1 MTYNEMWRKLAQVY
15 DEGEAKA
22 VARMVYEVRYG
33 LTLSDIYI
41 GKDTQLSLDRQTELE
56 EITKRLIE
64 HEPVQYILGQ
74 ADFCGRTFHVEPGIL
89 IPRPETEHLCR
100 LITKHAAIGFPNR
113 TILDIGTGSGCI
125 AITLALD
132 IPNSQVTAWDISPI
146 ALRVA
151 KGNAQRL
158 GADVTFQEV
167 DVLTAPGSTSLWRG
181 MGGGW
186 DLIVSNPPYICNKER
201 AEMEQNV
208 LAHEP
213 HTALFVPDDN
223 PLLFYRAIAQY
234 GQSALKTGGSL
245 YFEINPLYA
254 NPLREMLST
263 MSYHD
268 IDIKDDQFG
277 KTRFIQAIR

>member
-1 MTYNEMWRKLAQVY
+1 
-15 DEGEAKA
+15 
-22 VARMVYEVRYG
+22 
-33 LTLSDIYI
+33 
-41 GKDTQLSLDRQTELE
+41 
-56 EITKRLIE
+56 
-64 HEPVQYILGQ
+64 
-74 ADFCGRTFHVEPGIL
+74 
-89 IPRPETEHLCR
+89 
-100 LITKHAAIGFPNR
+100 
-113 TILDIGTGSGCI
+113 
-125 AITLALD
+125 
-132 IPNSQVTAWDISPI
+132 
-146 ALRVA
+146 
-151 KGNAQRL
+151 
-158 GADVTFQEV
+158 
-167 DVLTAPGSTSLWRG
+167 

>member
-167 DVLTAPGSTSLWRG
+167 DVLTAPGFPSLWRG

>member
-1 MTYNEMWRKLAQVY
+1 MTYNEMWRKLAQEY

-41 GKDTQLSLDRQTELE
+41 GKDTQLSLDCQTELE
-56 EITKRLIE
+56 EITKRLME

-100 LITKHAAIGFPNR
+100 LITKHMAIGSPTR
-113 TILDIGTGSGCI
+113 SVLDIGTGSGCI

-151 KGNAQRL
+151 KRNAEQL
-158 GADVTFQEV
+158 GAQVNVVENDMLKQTYQV
-167 DVLTAPGSTSLWRG
+167 APQ
-181 MGGGW
+181 W
-186 DLIVSNPPYICNKER
+186 DLIVSNPPYICDSE
-201 AEMEQNV
+201 AEQMEANV
-208 LAHEP
+208 LDYEP
-213 HTALFVPDDN
+213 EIALFVPDDD

-234 GQSALKTGGSL
+234 GQSALKSGGSL

-254 NPLREMLST
+254 NPLREMLSM

>member
-41 GKDTQLSLDRQTELE
+41 GKDTQLSLDCQTELE

-100 LITKHAAIGFPNR
+100 LITKHAAIGFPN
-113 TILDIGTGSGCI
+113 
-125 AITLALD
+125 
-132 IPNSQVTAWDISPI
+132 ISPI

-167 DVLTAPGSTSLWRG
+167 DVLTAPGFPSLWRG

>member
-1 MTYNEMWRKLAQVY
+1 MTYNEMWRKLAQEY

-41 GKDTQLSLDRQTELE
+41 GKDTQLSLDCQTELE

-151 KGNAQRL
+151 KGNAEQL
-158 GADVTFQEV
+158 GAQVNVVENDMLQQTYQV
-167 DVLTAPGSTSLWRG
+167 APQ
-181 MGGGW
+181 W
-186 DLIVSNPPYICNKER
+186 DLIVSNPPYICDSE
-201 AEMEQNV
+201 AEQMEANV
-208 LAHEP
+208 LDYEP
-213 HTALFVPDDN
+213 EIALFVPDDN
-223 PLLFYRAIAQY
+223 PLQFYVPIINYA
-234 GQSALKTGGSL
+234 QSALHPGGQL
-245 YFEINPLYA
+245 WLETNPLYEEIIEERLLELGFNVTA
-254 NPLREMLST
+254 
-263 MSYHD
+263 H
-268 IDIKDDQFG
+268 DDQFG